1 MPPDERIDRSLLAR
15 RLNELGY
22 ERIRP
27 RLPGSPGPLVAY
39 ALTFAV
45 FDIVVLQGYQQ
56 LTGRVAVFLESPLW
70 LLTPTAIVAA
80 ALATESLHDRYD
92 LTVAHHLT
100 RGHSDPP
107 DRFTRLVPDW
117 LALLFIAFGIVFT
130 LLNALVIVGLG
141 RIEAVEGIAGVV
153 GFVVVIPF
161 GYAPIAATFLATYAS
176 VEVLLPR
183 RLEDADVGLY
193 FLDPERLGGMRPV
206 GELVKWA
213 YYYVM
218 LGLVVY
224 AIATYGPHI
233 LGGALQYTAY
243 EPPGTIVS
251 ATFTAI
257 WILAVLTMVYGI
269 HVLHRYMLGA
279 KREELR
285 RLDERVR
292 AYVDDPMD
300 VANYTV
306 VADDASDFEE
316 LRSRMDDVASTREY
330 PATFT
335 MWSQVIVGVAL
346 PKALQLALSAL

>member
-1 MPPDERIDRSLLAR
+1 MSLDETDRSLLAR
-15 RLNELGY
+15 RLTELGY
-22 ERIRP
+22 DRIRS
-27 RLPGSPGPLVAY
+27 RLPGSPGPLLAY

-70 LLTPTAIVAA
+70 LLTPAAIVAA
-80 ALATESLHDRYD
+80 ALATESLHERYD
-92 LTVAHHLT
+92 WTVADQLH
-100 RGHSDPP
+100 RDRSDPP

-117 LALLFIAFGIVFT
+117 LALGFIAMGTAFT
-130 LLNALVIVGLG
+130 LLNALVIVGLD

-161 GYAPIAATFLATYAS
+161 GYAPIAATFLATFVS

-183 RLEDADVGLY
+183 RLEDEDVGLY
-193 FLDPERLGGMRPV
+193 FLDPEHLGGMRPV

-224 AIATYGPHI
+224 AVATYGPHV
-233 LGGALQYTAY
+233 LGGALEYTAY
-243 EPPGTIVS
+243 EPPGTIVN

-257 WILAVLTMVYGI
+257 WIAAVLTMVYGI
-269 HVLHRYMLGA
+269 HVLHRYMVGE
-279 KREELR
+279 KRTELR
-285 RLDERVR
+285 RLDERVQ

-300 VANYTV
+300 VANYSV
-306 VADDASDFEE
+306 DPAEASEFEA
-316 LRSRMDDVASTREY
+316 LRSRMDDVASTREF

-335 MWSQVIVGVAL
+335 MWSQVVVGVAL